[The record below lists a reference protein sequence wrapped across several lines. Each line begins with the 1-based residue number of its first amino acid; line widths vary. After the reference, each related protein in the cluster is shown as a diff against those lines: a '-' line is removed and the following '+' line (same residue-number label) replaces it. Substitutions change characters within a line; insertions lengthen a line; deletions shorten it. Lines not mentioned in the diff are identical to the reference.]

1 MITIMT
7 RPIVAEISRSA
18 LAHNLRVARDHAPRS
33 RIMAAVKANAYGH
46 DVQLC
51 APVLAA
57 AGVDAFAVA
66 SLEEA
71 ETIHALNL
79 GKPICLLGGPFAAEE
94 VSVAAEREYW
104 LVIHED
110 RQLRWLENRAAQQDL
125 QIFIKVDTGMHR
137 LGFAPERLAEIF
149 AKLQAYPHWQVL
161 GLMSHLARADHPE
174 DPFNSQQ
181 IGIFDQAL
189 QSFSGQTLGQHSLAN
204 SGAVLALP
212 AAHQYWV
219 RPGLMLYGL
228 SPFADRNGID
238 IGLQPVLSWRSE
250 IVATRQ
256 LQAGEWLGYGA
267 TWQAP
272 AACRVG
278 VVAAG
283 YGDGYPRQL
292 GTDTAVTV
300 AGQPTRTLARVSM
313 DMLFVD
319 ITHIQADIGSVV
331 HLMGAGGPALE
342 FMAASL
348 DTIPYEMSCRIQM
361 RVPRRLGP

>member
-1 MITIMT
+1 MT

-18 LAHNLRVARDHAPRS
+18 LAHNLRVAQTHAPRS

-51 APVLAA
+51 APVLAD

-79 GKPICLLGGPFAAEE
+79 AKPICLLGGPFADEE
-94 VSVAAEREYW
+94 VSVAAERGYW

-110 RQLRWLENRAAQQDL
+110 RQLRWMENCAAQQDL

-137 LGFAPERLAEIF
+137 LGFAPERLPEIF

-161 GLMSHLARADHPE
+161 GLMSHLARADHTE
-174 DPFNSQQ
+174 DPFNAQQ
-181 IGIFDQAL
+181 IGVFDQTL
-189 QSFSGQTLGQHSLAN
+189 QNFSGLTLGQHSLAN

-228 SPFADRNGID
+228 SPFAGWNGID

-267 TWQAP
+267 AWQAP
-272 AACRVG
+272 VACRVG

-283 YGDGYPRQL
+283 YGDGYPRPL
-292 GTDTAVTV
+292 ETDTDIVV
-300 AGQPTRTLARVSM
+300 AGQKTRTLGRVSM

-319 ITHIQADIGSVV
+319 LTHVQADIGSAV
-331 HLMGAGGPALE
+331 HLMGAGGPTLE
-342 FMAASL
+342 SLASRL
-348 DTIPYEMSCRIQM
+348 ETIPYEMSCRLQM

>member
-1 MITIMT
+1 MT

-18 LAHNLRVARDHAPRS
+18 LVHNLRVAQAHAPRS

-71 ETIHALNL
+71 ETIHALHL
-79 GKPICLLGGPFAAEE
+79 GKPVCLLGGPFAAEE
-94 VSVAAEREYW
+94 VPVATDRGYW

-110 RQLRWLENRAAQQDL
+110 RQLLWLESQAAQRSL

-137 LGFAPERLAEIF
+137 LGFVPERLPEIL
-149 AKLQAYPHWQVL
+149 AKLQSYPHWQVL

-174 DPFNSQQ
+174 DPFNLQQ
-181 IGIFDQAL
+181 IEVFEQVLQA
-189 QSFSGQTLGQHSLAN
+189 FSGLTVGQHSLAN

-212 AAHQYWV
+212 KAHHYWV

-228 SPFADRNGID
+228 SPFADRNGVD

-292 GTDTAVTV
+292 GTDTIITV
-300 AGQPTRTLARVSM
+300 ADQKTRALARVSM

-319 ITHIQADIGSVV
+319 LTHISADIGSVV

-342 FMAASL
+342 SMAASL